1 MTTIWEIDE
10 DDHEIEGLDDNGR
23 PDPAYA
29 ASLGL
34 TRAPMLRRAAAFA
47 VDIVAFWIVQL
58 PLLLFA
64 MPLIVLYLTGGVS
77 LYGLI
82 YHPRFV
88 LAAIMA
94 GVSVVLLIALGIA
107 QLVAHGRRGTS
118 IGKAFFGVRSVNIA
132 TLERPGFWRIVLRL
146 IVFVASGIVV
156 VGPLL
161 MVLSSFW
168 DPAGRRR
175 GWHDYAG
182 GVWLVDIKRGLNPY
196 DEKRMRIA
204 RKAVRVE
211 TAPEREARISLATPS
226 GESER
231 GEYRPVARVSSG
243 VLGMARATTDPRRD
257 GPAPEQA
264 SVVLGVPG
272 GLRGAPP
279 AQPAPQP
286 PAPSAPAPAAAQP
299 QAPAPVPAV
308 AYELEIDS
316 GQRVRV
322 GGLIVLGRAPRAE
335 DVPQGV
341 SRVAIPDDTRS
352 ISKTHLS
359 ARPLADGVEI
369 IDLDSTNGCEIERAG
384 QTRAIPPRTP
394 IRAIPGDVVRFGDR
408 SLVII
413 AAPTD

>member
-1 MTTIWEIDE
+1 
-10 DDHEIEGLDDNGR
+10 
-23 PDPAYA
+23 
-29 ASLGL
+29 
-34 TRAPMLRRAAAFA
+34 
-47 VDIVAFWIVQL
+47 
-58 PLLLFA
+58 
-64 MPLIVLYLTGGVS
+64 
-77 LYGLI
+77 
-82 YHPRFV
+82 
-88 LAAIMA
+88 MA

-175 GWHDYAG
+175 GSHDYAG

-264 SVVLGVPG
+264 SVVLGVPRG

-308 AYELEIDS
+308 AYRTRDRFGPARARRRS
-316 GQRVRV
+316 R
-322 GGLIVLGRAPRAE
+322 IVLGRAPRAE

-341 SRVAIPDDTRS
+341 SRVAIPDDTALDLEDPPVRALATEWRSS
-352 ISKTHLS
+352 ISTRRTDARSS
-359 ARPLADGVEI
+359 ARARRARSRRAPRSARSRAMSC
-369 IDLDSTNGCEIERAG
+369 DSATA
-384 QTRAIPPRTP
+384 
-394 IRAIPGDVVRFGDR
+394 R
-408 SLVII
+408 S
-413 AAPTD
+413 

>member
-286 PAPSAPAPAAAQP
+286 PAPAAPAPAAAPP

>member
-34 TRAPMLRRAAAFA
+34 TRAPMMRRAAAFA

>member
-34 TRAPMLRRAAAFA
+34 TRAPMMRRAAAFA

-359 ARPLADGVEI
+359 ARPLDDGVEI
-369 IDLDSTNGCEIERAG
+369 VDLDSTNGCEIERAG

>member
-226 GESER
+226 SESER